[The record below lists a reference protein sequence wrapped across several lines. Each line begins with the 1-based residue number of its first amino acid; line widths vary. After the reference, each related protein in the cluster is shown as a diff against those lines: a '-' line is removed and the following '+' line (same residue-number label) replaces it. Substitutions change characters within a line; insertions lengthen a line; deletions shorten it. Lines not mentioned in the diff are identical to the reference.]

1 MKRPLLLLA
10 GWLGAA
16 AAAVGIGFLAVSL
29 VDASASP
36 PTQPAS
42 GTTAAP
48 TDQSTAPAAS
58 PSGEQV
64 TAGGTVFAS
73 CVDGAVQLAGAPA
86 AGWEVEQYADHVEFR
101 GGGQKVEV
109 SALCSSGTPVF
120 AVEGPRAESGD
131 DGTTPA
137 VTPSSSAPVVEDSGG
152 HGSDDPPGD
161 DHGGGGGHGSD
172 D

>member
-36 PTQPAS
+36 PPQPVA

-48 TDQSTAPAAS
+48 TGQATTPATS

-73 CVDGAVQLAGAPA
+73 CVDGVVQLAGAPA

-101 GGGQKVEV
+101 GEGQKVEV
-109 SALCSSGTPVF
+109 SAVCTAGSPVF
-120 AVEGPRAESGD
+120 AVEGPRATGGD
-131 DGTTPA
+131 DGGTPS
-137 VTPSSSAPVVEDSGG
+137 VTPTSPGVDDGGG

>member
-36 PTQPAS
+36 PTQPAA
-42 GTTAAP
+42 GTTA
-48 TDQSTAPAAS
+48 TSTEQATTPAAS
-58 PSGEQV
+58 PSGEQA

-73 CVDGAVQLAGAPA
+73 CVDGAVRLAGAPA

-109 SALCSSGTPVF
+109 SAVCTSGAPVF
-120 AVEGPRAESGD
+120 AVEGPRASGGD
-131 DGTTPA
+131 DGSTPA
-137 VTPSSSAPVVEDSGG
+137 VTPSSPGVVVDDNGGG

-161 DHGGGGGHGSD
+161 DHGGGGHGSD